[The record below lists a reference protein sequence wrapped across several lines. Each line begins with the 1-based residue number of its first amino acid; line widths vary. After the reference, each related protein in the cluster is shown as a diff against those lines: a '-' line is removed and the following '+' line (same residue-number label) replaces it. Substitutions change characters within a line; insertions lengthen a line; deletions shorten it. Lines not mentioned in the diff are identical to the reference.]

1 MADPAAAKSYWTP
14 SGEGVERRVLADN
27 ADMMTVEF
35 RFREGGIGAPHSH
48 PHVQSTFVGSGRFE
62 FTVGGETRLLGPGD
76 SLIVPSNA
84 VHSCKALEAGNL
96 IDTFAPRRDDFL

>member
-1 MADPAAAKSYWTP
+1 MADPTPAKSGWTP

-35 RFREGGIGAPHSH
+35 RFREGGIGVPHSH

-62 FTVGGETRLLGPGD
+62 FMVDGETRPLGPGD

-84 VHSCKALEAGNL
+84 VHSCQALEAGHL